1 MTLLQILMNGWC
13 AKVLVMLVYL
23 RNGFC
28 SKDMVRTGTG
38 QGVTRSLSQ
47 HQPWGYYRINQD
59 VVPISMFNFA
69 VVFVLLVRRS
79 CRESVCG
86 GNSIG
91 LASLITHAT
100 DVWLRKKEKRRV
112 LFKFLGKFS
121 ILWQNDALGFSGP
134 CLLFY
139 LVGICWDSLVFLK
152 LERDLSSVIWT
163 VS

>member
-13 AKVLVMLVYL
+13 AGVLVMLVYL

-59 VVPISMFNFA
+59 VMPISMFNVA
-69 VVFVLLVRRS
+69 VAFVLLVRRS

-86 GNSIG
+86 GNSWTG
-91 LASLITHAT
+91 LSNYSNNTCNRCL
-100 DVWLRKKEKRRV
+100 VKEERKKESIVQV
-112 LFKFLGKFS
+112 LRK
-121 ILWQNDALGFSGP
+121 ILH
-134 CLLFY
+134 
-139 LVGICWDSLVFLK
+139 SLAK
-152 LERDLSSVIWT
+152 
-163 VS
+163 